1 MSTNLTKKTR
11 VNEVDALQRLAD
23 GLTQHASTVPSI
35 VFAGVTLKPSDVV
48 AKLQARIAQAKA
60 VASAAANWHSMV
72 QTDHTAAAQ
81 LTPLLAAVKQV
92 LLAAYSTQLSSTCWP
107 ISRPCRRARN
117 PSCPPATRDGSG
129 PGRPRR
135 REPPE
140 APRARSRRPPSRRR
154 VTIAPATT
162 TAVKVEGAGANPVA
176 VSSAPRAAALPQGS
190 RAGRGG
196 AADRRAHFTRGRI
209 AGAGDPLGFLVAGVS
224 FSCLT
229 SFPRRSASRLGGAGG
244 PADGAAP
251 ATAEPTQRCDRIGSI
266 SSWTVPS
273 RARTREKE
281 GVRRKRKAAKEGDDE
296 AIDALGTEEGDEDD
310 A

>member
-92 LLAAYSTQLSSTCWP
+92 LLGAYSTQLDVLADFGLSPRKKPVVS
-107 ISRPCRRARN
+107 
-117 PSCPPATRDGSG
+117 PATRT
-129 PGRPRR
+129 
-135 REPPE
+135 
-140 APRARSRRPPSRRR
+140 AAALKAKATRAARGTKGTQQKAAITTQ

-176 VSSAPRAAALPQGS
+176 VSSAPVPAATGVPGPAAAAPPT
-190 RAGRGG
+190 
-196 AADRRAHFTRGRI
+196 AAPTS
-209 AGAGDPLGFLVAGVS
+209 PVA
-224 FSCLT
+224 
-229 SFPRRSASRLGGAGG
+229 AS
-244 PADGAAP
+244 PAP
-251 ATAEPTQRCDRIGSI
+251 ATHSAS
-266 SSWTVPS
+266 
-273 RARTREKE
+273 
-281 GVRRKRKAAKEGDDE
+281 
-296 AIDALGTEEGDEDD
+296 
-310 A
+310 